1 MLLFW
6 LLIPAV
12 VSGLVWTNNN
22 RYIIH
27 YTNLAGA
34 VGLFIVSIMTFI
46 EISINKSISGIG
58 IFRGL
63 IYIDSL
69 NCYLLFITSLAYLLV
84 SIYSI
89 SYFGEELRKR
99 IITLGKLKLYYSLT
113 NAFILSMVLALST
126 SNMGVMWIAIE
137 ATTLASVFLVGFYNN
152 KTAIEAAWKYII
164 ICSVGIAFALL
175 GIVLLYYSS
184 TVALGSSFEGLNWDY
199 LYKNA
204 KSLNGSILKISFIFI
219 LLGFGTKAGFSPVHT
234 WLPDAHSQ
242 APSPV
247 SALLSGV
254 LLNTA
259 MYGILRVRTILNTN
273 LGDNKYSGRLLIIF
287 GLLSI
292 GTAAFFILVQKD
304 YKRILAYSSIE
315 HMGIIV
321 LGFGIGTPI
330 AVFAALYHTFNHAMT
345 KTMLFLSSGNVYLK
359 YHTKKISG
367 IKGLIKTMPVTGIV
381 FMLGIFAITGMPPFG
396 IFMSEFNTIVAAFFA
411 EHFWAAGIL
420 LFFIAVVFAG
430 FIKQLSKIFFGRC
443 DNAEIKNGEIDFI
456 GPAVLVV
463 LLATVLLMGVY
474 IPEPLYKIMEAS
486 RDIILGIGGSGI

>member
-6 LLIPAV
+6 LLIPAII
-12 VSGLVWTNNN
+12 SGLVWTNNN

-34 VGLFIVSIMTFI
+34 VGLFIVSIITFL
-46 EISINKSISGIG
+46 EVSINKSISGIG
-58 IFRGL
+58 IFSGL

-69 NCYLLFITSLAYLLV
+69 NCYLLFITALAYLLV

-99 IITLGKLKLYYSLT
+99 SITLGKLKLYYSLT

-184 TVALGSSFEGLNWDY
+184 TVALGSSFEGLNWEY
-199 LYKNA
+199 LFKNA

-259 MYGILRVRTILNTN
+259 MYGILRVMTILNTN

-396 IFMSEFNTIVAAFFA
+396 IFMSEFNTVVAAFFA
-411 EHFWAAGIL
+411 EKFWAAGIL
-420 LFFIAVVFAG
+420 LFFIAIVFAG

-443 DNAEIKNGEIDFI
+443 DNPEIKNGEIDLI

-463 LLATVLLMGVY
+463 LLSIVLLMGVY
-474 IPEPLYKIMEAS
+474 IPEPLNKIMEAS

>member
-6 LLIPAV
+6 LLIPAII
-12 VSGLVWTNNN
+12 SGLVWTNNN

-34 VGLFIVSIMTFI
+34 VGLFIVSIITFI
-46 EISINKSISGIG
+46 EVSINKSISGIG
-58 IFRGL
+58 IFSGL

-69 NCYLLFITSLAYLLV
+69 NCYLLFITALAYLLV

-99 IITLGKLKLYYSLT
+99 SITLGKLKLYYSLT

-184 TVALGSSFEGLNWDY
+184 TVALGSSFEGLNWEY
-199 LYKNA
+199 LFKNA

-259 MYGILRVRTILNTN
+259 MYGILRVMTILNTN

-367 IKGLIKTMPVTGIV
+367 IKGLIKVMPITGIV

-411 EHFWAAGIL
+411 ENFWAAGIL
-420 LFFIAVVFAG
+420 LFFIAIVFAG

-443 DNAEIKNGEIDFI
+443 DNPEIKNGEIDFI

-463 LLATVLLMGVY
+463 LLSIVLLMGVY
-474 IPEPLYKIMEAS
+474 IPEPLNKIMEAS